1 VSANQ
6 TEPDR
11 VLMYALHFSQ
21 RDLHVNR
28 NGYLSEAQKAMMR
41 QWRKRALQE
50 GVLALLL
57 GLPSMAL
64 IFSAVRRT
72 NAGFAVPLLLVIGA
86 VTFYIAGQDL
96 AAWARV
102 GADIYSERA
111 RSARGRATLWLGPS
125 LLWREPAYHVRLR
138 GITFQVDKQAY
149 RWFDQFER
157 YKIYYAPN
165 SRIILSA
172 EQLAPQLNSA
182 SGSAQSPTG

>member
-1 VSANQ
+1 MNTNQ

-11 VLMYALHFSQ
+11 VLMYALRFSQ
-21 RDLHVNR
+21 HDLHVNR

-41 QWRKRALQE
+41 QWLKRALQE
-50 GVLALLL
+50 GVLVLLL

-64 IFSAVRRT
+64 IFSIVRRT

-86 VTFYIAGQDL
+86 VTCYIAGQDL
-96 AAWARV
+96 LTWTRV
-102 GADIYSERA
+102 RADIDRERV

-125 LLWREPAYHVRLR
+125 LLWREPTYHVRLR
-138 GITFQVDKQAY
+138 GITFQVDKEAY
-149 RWFDQFER
+149 RWFDQFVR

-172 EQLAPQLNSA
+172 EQLPKSN
-182 SGSAQSPTG
+182 T